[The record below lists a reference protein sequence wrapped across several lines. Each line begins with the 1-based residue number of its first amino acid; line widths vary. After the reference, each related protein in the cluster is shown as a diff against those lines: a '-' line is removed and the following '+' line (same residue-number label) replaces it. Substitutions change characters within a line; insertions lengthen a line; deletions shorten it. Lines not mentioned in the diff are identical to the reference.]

1 MKKTFFAFLALLGAA
16 LPPPAAGAEKT
27 LVCFPQID
35 SSYRNLNFQIK
46 ASQGSCA
53 KDEKLFELKRSPEG
67 YFLFLPYDPSAAA
80 TSQPAGAGVPGNP
93 RNAKPLSYY

>member
-1 MKKTFFAFLALLGAA
+1 MKKTFLAFLVLLGAA
-16 LPPPAAGAEKT
+16 LSPPAAGAEKT

-46 ASQGSCA
+46 PSQGSCA

-67 YFLFLPYDPSAAA
+67 YFLFLPYEASTPA
-80 TSQPAGAGVPGNP
+80 SQPATGGILGRPNS
-93 RNAKPLSYY
+93 AKPLSYY